1 MGQQAIPEYEKQKT
15 WLVKL
20 CDANQDWNA
29 YAKNQ
34 TGDAYIKEHMAD
46 IEMVIKV
53 EGIITMISSATKKEY
68 DELLDVL
75 DKFEIYTYVSKV
87 AMREMREEQVYEE
100 LDNRTKD
107 KFDRFDEHCRM
118 CLDGFD
124 KVSEKAQVLNEIQK
138 YANESDLNQVLQAVK
153 FYKVIFKILINLGR
167 LSKVY

>member
-75 DKFEIYTYVSKV
+75 G
-87 AMREMREEQVYEE
+87 M
-100 LDNRTKD
+100 
-107 KFDRFDEHCRM
+107 
-118 CLDGFD
+118 
-124 KVSEKAQVLNEIQK
+124 
-138 YANESDLNQVLQAVK
+138 
-153 FYKVIFKILINLGR
+153 IFG
-167 LSKVY
+167 